1 MPVEGGSSSVRASS
15 PEVRPHPDRI
25 VREQAGDSQL
35 REVVGK
41 AAGLVVIDRVNED
54 GNPP

>member
-35 REVVGK
+35 REVVGE
-41 AAGLVVIDRVNED
+41 AAGLAVIDRVNED

>member
-1 MPVEGGSSSVRASS
+1 MPVEERSSSMRARSA
-15 PEVRPHPDRI
+15 EVRPHPDRI

-35 REVVGK
+35 REVVGE